1 MAINMLEISFLIGL
15 KDMELIIMQ
24 MEIIL
29 EENLKIVNQMD
40 MEFIYINLGLEQEI
54 DLKEL

>member
-1 MAINMLEISFLIGL
+1 MEKQKEKEFQFIVLVINI
-15 KDMELIIMQ
+15 

-29 EENLKIVNQMD
+29 EGNLKIVNQTD

-54 DLKEL
+54 DLKAL